1 MWKNKI
7 YGNDNGFV
15 GCLTYF
21 VITIALYLVLSFVF
35 ALPVKWLWNWLMP
48 TLFNLPIITWIQSWG
63 LSLLLSLL
71 FSKVNVNNK
80 Q

>member
-1 MWKNKI
+1 MWKNRL
-7 YGNDNGFV
+7 YGVDNTFF
-15 GCLTYF
+15 GCLL
-21 VITIALYLVLSFVF
+21 IIALHLVLSLVF

>member
-1 MWKNKI
+1 MWKNRI
-7 YGNDNGFV
+7 YGNDNTFL
-15 GCLTYF
+15 GCLLI
-21 VITIALYLVLSFVF
+21 VVLHLVLPLVF
-35 ALPVKWLWNWLMP
+35 ALPIKWLWNWLMP

-71 FSKVNVNNK
+71 FPKVNVNNK